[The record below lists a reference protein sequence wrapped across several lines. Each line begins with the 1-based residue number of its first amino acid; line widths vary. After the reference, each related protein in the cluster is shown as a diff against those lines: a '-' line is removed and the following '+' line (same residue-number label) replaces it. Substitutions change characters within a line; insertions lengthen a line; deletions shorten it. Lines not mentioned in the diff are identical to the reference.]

1 MNLKATTDGATAY
14 KNSDFSIIST
24 PTNYDPEKNFFD
36 TSSIESVIKLIKE
49 VGSKATIVIKS
60 TVPVGY
66 TERIVKEFD
75 LDNLLFSPEFLREGH
90 ALYDNLYPSRIVVS
104 YPKTFPALKE
114 KASQFASLLLQGAE
128 KKDVP
133 VLIPNCTEQKPL
145 SFLQT
150 PILHYGLHISM
161 NLIPMQSQR
170 VWIQNRLS
178 KV

>member
-1 MNLKATTDGATAY
+1 MTFIIGSSPSKGWGYKSWVVDWHFTWEAQRIFIENVFLFKEKPY
-14 KNSDFSIIST
+14 KNSDFIIIST

-104 YPKTFPALKE
+104 YPKNFPALKE
-114 KASQFASLLLQGAE
+114 KASQFAGLLLQGAE

-133 VLIPNCTEQKPL
+133 VLKINDNVK
-145 SFLQT
+145 
-150 PILHYGLHISM
+150 
-161 NLIPMQSQR
+161 MQH
-170 VWIQNRLS
+170 
-178 KV
+178 